1 MLLYEAAN
9 EINLEE
15 ERLTYEAQE
24 KYYSDAIDDAEVSI
38 SIYLSIYLSKS
49 PANIFY
55 PLSPLYLI
63 ILSTPVQKTIIDILL
78 LEAINDV
85 HTFGWSDNKDKVLED
100 FVSYMN

>member
-38 SIYLSIYLSKS
+38 SIYLSIYLRVQRTYFI
-49 PANIFY
+49 PY
-55 PLSPLYLI
+55 LLSI
-63 ILSTPVQKTIIDILL
+63 
-78 LEAINDV
+78 
-85 HTFGWSDNKDKVLED
+85 
-100 FVSYMN
+100 